1 MADMNFTVDANV
13 SPAVRNLDKLQ
24 NRVEK
29 LNSTFDGMRTALAGL
44 ALGSFAVSA
53 IKFADSM
60 QDLSNATGIAV
71 NSIVGLSKTFQA
83 SGGDAEQARQ
93 AIIKLNLS
101 IAEAREGSK
110 NAQLAFKDV
119 NVTLQDLATL
129 SEEDILGKT
138 IEGLA
143 RIEDPAQ
150 RLKTAVELLGKGA
163 KGIDFTAVAA
173 GYTSA
178 AAEAAKYNEAIAKS
192 AALNDKFEAA
202 VGKLKLT
209 FLSTFEPFADAIN
222 KLDDQKI
229 NQIIESMTK
238 LAVAVAGLAAALKG
252 LEIVAKVF
260 IFMQS
265 SLLLVSGGFAALVK
279 TVSAFGTQIR
289 GFMAALGAGTPIL
302 EALGVTLGVLAGKR
316 IPWLIKSLGMLAKG
330 FLGVVGVLYTVYE
343 VINALTNNAL
353 SNWLSTT
360 YDKVKAILGLGGA
373 KTDAGGMSPEEVAA
387 ENQRIKNRD
396 AAAKA
401 DEAAKKRRAEAKAYY
416 EEQARQIEANVAAFK
431 RQGDEIVKNLQL
443 EVAFNGV
450 SEDTVEIIKAQNDAY
465 KRTADEVQKLRDQKA
480 ALKPNETE
488 LAAIIDQQIAKVQK
502 LGQEQANQATAAIQ
516 QLQAQRD
523 AQDRLNHALEMKSLA
538 IKNDESLLQLQ
549 EQLGLVGKYGDA
561 LQNNLVKLDVE
572 RELRGKLNE
581 YAIKQLELE
590 NQRAKLGEDNFNR
603 EMAQLEQLR
612 QAAVGY
618 ANARLEAENKI
629 VAATRK
635 SEREDVTTAIGKRLE
650 ELQRSID
657 PTVLAVQK
665 VDSIFGNMGRAID
678 DFVKTGKFKFK
689 EFSLSIIQDL
699 IAIELKAQ
707 ATKILS
713 SVLGS
718 AGSFLGSLFGFANGG
733 NPPVNK
739 PSIVG
744 ERGPELFVPKTAGT
758 VVPNEMLGMGSGPV
772 NNTYI
777 TNNIS
782 AIDAKSVAQLFAEN
796 RKTLLGS
803 VKMAEKELPYRLA

>member
-29 LNSTFDGMRTALAGL
+29 LNDSFENMRGALAGL
-44 ALGSFAVSA
+44 ALGAFAVSA

-71 NSIVGLSKTFQA
+71 NSIVGLTKTFQA

-93 AIIKLNLS
+93 AIIKLSLS
-101 IAEAREGSK
+101 IAEAADGGK
-110 NAQLAFKDV
+110 NAQLAFKSVGVSLEDI
-119 NVTLQDLATL
+119 ARL
-129 SEEDILGKT
+129 SEEDILAKT
-138 IEGLA
+138 IDGLA
-143 RIEDPAQ
+143 RIQDPAT

-163 KGIDFTAVAA
+163 RGIDFTAVAA

-178 AAEAAKYNEAIAKS
+178 AAEAAKYNDAIAKS

-209 FLSTFEPFADAIN
+209 LLQTFAPFADAIN
-222 KLDDQKI
+222 NLDDQKI

-260 IFMQS
+260 IFLQS
-265 SLLLVSGGFAALVK
+265 SLLLVGGGFAALVK
-279 TVSAFGTQIR
+279 TFSAFATQWR
-289 GFMAALGAGTPIL
+289 GFMAALSAGTP
-302 EALGVTLGVLAGKR
+302 ALQAIGVTLGVLASKR
-316 IPWLIKSLGMLAKG
+316 IPYLIKSLGMLAKG
-330 FLGVVGVLYTVYE
+330 FLGIAGVLYTVYE
-343 VINALTNNAL
+343 VINAFTNNAL
-353 SNWLSTT
+353 SNWLSST
-360 YDKVKAILGLGGA
+360 YNKVKDILGLGGA
-373 KTDAGGMSPEEVAA
+373 TPSTGGMSPEEVAA
-387 ENQRIKNRD
+387 ENERIKNRA

-401 DEAAKKRRAEAKAYY
+401 DKENQQRLREAQAYY
-416 EEQARQIEANVAAFK
+416 KEQARQLQANTDAFK
-431 RQGDEIVKNLQL
+431 RQGEEIVKNLQL

-465 KRTADEVQKLRDQKA
+465 KRTADEIQKLKEQKA
-480 ALKPNETE
+480 ALKPEETE
-488 LAAIIDQQIAKVQK
+488 LAKLIDEQIAKIQR

-549 EQLGLVGKYGDA
+549 EQLGLVGQYGDA

-603 EMAQLEQLR
+603 EMAQLEALR

-629 VAATRK
+629 IAATRK
-635 SEREDVTTAIGKRLE
+635 SEREDVAGAVGKRLE
-650 ELQRSID
+650 ELQRSVD
-657 PTVLAVQK
+657 PTVIALQK
-665 VDSIFGNMGRAID
+665 VDSVFGNMGRAID

-689 EFSLSIIQDL
+689 DFTLSIIQDL

-707 ATKILS
+707 ATKFLT
-713 SVLGS
+713 SVLGN

-803 VKMAEKELPYRLA
+803 VKMAEKELPYRLS